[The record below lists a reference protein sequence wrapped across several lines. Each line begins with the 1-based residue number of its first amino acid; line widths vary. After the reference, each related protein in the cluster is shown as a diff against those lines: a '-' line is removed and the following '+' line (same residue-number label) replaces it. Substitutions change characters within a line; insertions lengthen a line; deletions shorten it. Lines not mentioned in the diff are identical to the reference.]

1 MTSTLTA
8 FLKTRT
14 ERASSQK
21 ETIDRKNLVKILEGA
36 RAIEED
42 RAIVEVHNQKK
53 RLLRTSTS
61 RPLRHS
67 KQLQKPYLLLLRTTS
82 RETQRPLKMP

>member
-53 RLLRTSTS
+53 RLSRTSTL

-67 KQLQKPYLLLLRTTS
+67 KQLLRPYLQLLRTTS